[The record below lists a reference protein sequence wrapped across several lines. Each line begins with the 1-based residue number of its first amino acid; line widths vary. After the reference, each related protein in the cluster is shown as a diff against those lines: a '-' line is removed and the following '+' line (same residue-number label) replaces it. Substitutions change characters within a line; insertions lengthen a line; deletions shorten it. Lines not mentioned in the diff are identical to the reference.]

1 MDQAEVELGLGVQ
14 AELPQRRVVRLVE
27 ALARDGQ
34 VDPVEGAPQARRQ
47 RVGDVD
53 QFSCIGGLLEM
64 TVLDVTVAEVVA
76 KLDVRRHVAGEPKQ
90 PLQDP
95 ALDVVE
101 PDREDALEHPEF
113 KVRVPLDGELIVG
126 HVLED
131 RP

>member
-1 MDQAEVELGLGVQ
+1 M
-14 AELPQRRVVRLVE
+14 
-27 ALARDGQ
+27 
-34 VDPVEGAPQARRQ
+34 DPVEGPAQTRRQ
-47 RVGDVD
+47 RVTDVD
-53 QFSCIGGLLEM
+53 QHPGVGGLLEVA
-64 TVLDVTVAEVVA
+64 VLDVTVAEVVA
-76 KLDVRRHVAGEPKQ
+76 KLDVWRHVAGEPKQ

-113 KVRVPLDGELIVG
+113 EVRIPLDGELVVG